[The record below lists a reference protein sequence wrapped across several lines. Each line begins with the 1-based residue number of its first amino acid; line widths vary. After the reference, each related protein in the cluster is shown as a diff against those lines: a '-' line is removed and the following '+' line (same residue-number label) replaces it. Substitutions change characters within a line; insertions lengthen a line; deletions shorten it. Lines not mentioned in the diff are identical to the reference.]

1 MKVLLSFFLCVLLV
15 PFLHAQDLTLMIT
28 NSHVN
33 STQITYDISAV
44 NFTNMVGVQYAIV
57 YDPAEMAFVSLQNM
71 NLPDLDAGDFN
82 TNLSG
87 NDPTYMDR
95 DGIAGCHSE

>member
-57 YDPAEMAFVSLQNM
+57 YILLKWHLSL
-71 NLPDLDAGDFN
+71 
-82 TNLSG
+82 
-87 NDPTYMDR
+87 YR
-95 DGIAGCHSE
+95 I